1 MTFVDNAADVSSDA
15 AAAAAAAAADDYDDD
30 DADVDWCRESCL
42 IVKYDLI
49 DK

>member
-15 AAAAAAAAADDYDDD
+15 AAAAAADDDYDDDD

>member
-15 AAAAAAAAADDYDDD
+15 AAAAADDDYDDD